1 MKKNFLMLI
10 ILKLIFQLQIQIDY
24 VIKKLSLLKIIILKK
39 MENIV
44 EFNLKLNIY
53 KYCFIKTLNVY
64 YLITLNK
71 Y

>member
-1 MKKNFLMLI
+1 
-10 ILKLIFQLQIQIDY
+10 
-24 VIKKLSLLKIIILKK
+24 